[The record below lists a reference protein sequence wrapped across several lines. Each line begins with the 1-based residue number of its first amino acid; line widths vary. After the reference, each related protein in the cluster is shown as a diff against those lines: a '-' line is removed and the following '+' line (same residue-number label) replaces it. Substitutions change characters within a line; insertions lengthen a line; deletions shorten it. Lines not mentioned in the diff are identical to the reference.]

1 MSAGFVLNDEYIDV
15 THTEPTALGNESW
28 WWQSSNLNPT
38 RDYILPFGIAPAT
51 LTVSDD
57 NNSMLYSATQSISSR
72 YYGKLIRAKLIP
84 EDTAE
89 FTYTN
94 IVYTKVSDTEF
105 SISYTEH
112 DVNAGE
118 SYNVTI
124 TYVLKESTFE
134 MPIETFTLQDKT
146 VTSNGNV
153 TADQGYYGLGTVGIN
168 VPTTGNKLYAWA
180 RANDNWERIQ
190 WNTTAFDLVWSSVP
204 SPEVNRILVRSFNS
218 NNKWGSITLHY
229 ITVTETISE
238 GRLRAVTNSSVDNNA
253 PHTFNYIR
261 YPSLDITF

>member
-1 MSAGFVLNDEYIDV
+1 MSAGFVLNDKYIDV

-153 TADQGYYGLGTVGIN
+153 TADQGYYGLGTVD
-168 VPTTGNKLYAWA
+168 V
-180 RANDNWERIQ
+180 
-190 WNTTAFDLVWSSVP
+190 
-204 SPEVNRILVRSFNS
+204 
-218 NNKWGSITLHY
+218 H
-229 ITVTETISE
+229 ISE
-238 GRLRAVTNSSVDNNA
+238 TGVQKLFAWNAGNGVYVYTSNEDGSGFCIGAFYGGVGTGPARIAKTNWRSSYSRA
-253 PHTFNYIR
+253 
-261 YPSLDITF
+261 PSMDITA